1 MGKMKELAMEE
12 QERQCLESLYD
23 AQYWEVQ
30 DAEYDEQR
38 LVMLN
43 IASEEEEQYFMELYT
58 KQDMVESLSR
68 LELPLLPRKN

>member
-30 DAEYDEQR
+30 DAEYDKQR
-38 LVMLN
+38 LLMLN
-43 IASEEEEQYFMELYT
+43 IASEEEEQYFMKLYT
-58 KQDMVESLSR
+58 KQDTEVSLSR
-68 LELPLLPRKN
+68 LELPKLPTRN

>member
-38 LVMLN
+38 LLMLN

-68 LELPLLPRKN
+68 LELPLLPKRN

>member
-30 DAEYDEQR
+30 DAEYDAQR

-43 IASEEEEQYFMELYT
+43 MASEEEEQYFMELYT

-68 LELPLLPRKN
+68 LELPLLPTRN

>member
-30 DAEYDEQR
+30 DAEYDKQR
-38 LVMLN
+38 LLMLN
-43 IASEEEEQYFMELYT
+43 IASEEEEQYFMKLYT
-58 KQDMVESLSR
+58 KQDTEVSLSR
-68 LELPLLPRKN
+68 LELPILPTRN

>member
-30 DAEYDEQR
+30 DAEYDAQR

-43 IASEEEEQYFMELYT
+43 MASEEEEQYFMELYT

-68 LELPLLPRKN
+68 LELPLLPKRN

>member
-38 LVMLN
+38 LLMLN
-43 IASEEEEQYFMELYT
+43 MASEEEEQYFMELYT

-68 LELPLLPRKN
+68 LELPLLPKRN